1 MYLLYGVVYLAGAIA
16 RLSPERQVSINGI
29 PWWVFYALG
38 VLVLIAFPILI
49 WRGYKWFTRIL
60 LLGPALKAV
69 TLISRELRMES
80 IDLYNCLF
88 AATAIAA
95 SLAMARASWGSQT
108 VEQDQQ
114 IHSA

>member
-80 IDLYNCLF
+80 IDLYNGLF

-95 SLAMARASWGSQT
+95 ALAMARASWGSQT